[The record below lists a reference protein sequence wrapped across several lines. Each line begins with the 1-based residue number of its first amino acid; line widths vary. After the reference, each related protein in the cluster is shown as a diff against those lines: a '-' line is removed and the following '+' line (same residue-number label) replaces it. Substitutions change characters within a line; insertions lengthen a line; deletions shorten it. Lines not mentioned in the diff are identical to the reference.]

1 MSGALPFSRDRFS
14 ARSASER
21 SLRRVYRANFVR
33 ARRRFDLRQERADGL
48 LLGERVV
55 GRVMTETQP
64 VEDHNFLGRLNDPER
79 SSIAECSQSRS
90 FERGAVLFRQ
100 GDSGSEVFIIRSGR
114 VKVSV
119 RRGGREVILAVYDAG
134 ALLGELGAVDGN
146 VRSATVTALEPVDVD
161 AVSHDDF
168 MDLLERHPRVATE
181 LLRLVAARLR
191 STSLRQLEFGTM
203 DALARLC
210 ASLSELAARYGTV
223 RNGQVEI
230 VAPFHQGELASWSG
244 ISREAVVK
252 GFRQLRGL
260 GWLAV
265 DGRTLILRNPEAIR
279 RRANRS

>member
-1 MSGALPFSRDRFS
+1 
-14 ARSASER
+14 
-21 SLRRVYRANFVR
+21 
-33 ARRRFDLRQERADGL
+33 
-48 LLGERVV
+48 
-55 GRVMTETQP
+55 MTETQP
-64 VEDHNFLGRLNDPER
+64 IEDHNFLRRLTDEER
-79 SSIAECSQSRS
+79 SSFAQHSHPKM

-100 GDSGSEVFIIRSGR
+100 GDSGDDVLILRSGR

-146 VRSATVTALEPVDVD
+146 VRSATVTALESVDVD
-161 AVSHDDF
+161 AISHDEF
-168 MDLLERHPRVATE
+168 MELLERHPRVATE
-181 LLRLVAARLR
+181 LLRLVAGRLR

-210 ASLSELAARYGTV
+210 ASLSELAARYGTI
-223 RNGQVEI
+223 RDGEI
-230 VAPFHQGELASWSG
+230 EIIAPFHQGELASWSG

-265 DGRTLILRNPEAIR
+265 DGRTLILRNPDAIR
-279 RRANRS
+279 RRANRP